1 MSKKKYYLVSAERL
15 NELVSRDLRLEALER
30 GGVDNWSWYGT
41 GDVDFIKEIL
51 GEDYVVDAWF
61 EDAAAYLIPQE
72 YKAVE
77 MDN

>member
-1 MSKKKYYLVSAERL
+1 MSKNKYYLVPAERL

-30 GGVDNWSWYGT
+30 SGVDNWSCYGE

-51 GEDYVVDAWF
+51 GDDYVVDAWF

-72 YKAVE
+72 YE
-77 MDN
+77 IIEINN